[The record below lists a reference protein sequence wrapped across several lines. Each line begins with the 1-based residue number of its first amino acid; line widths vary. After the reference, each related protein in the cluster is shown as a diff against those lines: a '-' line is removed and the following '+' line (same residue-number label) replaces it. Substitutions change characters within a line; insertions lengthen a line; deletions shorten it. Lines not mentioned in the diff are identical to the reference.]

1 MRSLKQKKY
10 RREYQS
16 FVIEGVRSI
25 QSAIDDNVRFESV
38 FLSSD
43 FEQDR
48 IPELKKM
55 PSNIIHDIPQSTMK
69 KISSTSTSSG
79 VLAVTQL
86 PKYKEFSFDENAIYL
101 DGISDPGNM
110 GTILRTASWFGVKQI
125 ILSKGCIDPFNA
137 KVVSS
142 AMGAHFQLNFLD
154 SLSLF
159 DLSGYKIIG
168 TSSTGTPINEYVDI
182 NDKWVLVMGSEAHG
196 ISDSIDKLI
205 TDKLAIP
212 KNGKGES
219 LNVGVAMGI
228 FLYYLVQ

>member
-1 MRSLKQKKY
+1 MRFLKQKKY

-25 QSAIDDNVRFESV
+25 QSAIEDNVRFESV
-38 FLSSD
+38 FISSD
-43 FEQDR
+43 FAQDR
-48 IPELKKM
+48 IHELKKI
-55 PSNIIHDIPQSTMK
+55 PSNIIHDISHSTMK

-86 PKYKEFSFDENAIYL
+86 PKYKEFSFEENAIYL

-154 SLSLF
+154 SFSLF

-168 TSSTGTPINEYVDI
+168 TSSTGTPINEYVDR

-196 ISDSIDKLI
+196 ISDSIDKTL